1 MTAIVISTGHKN
13 WAIGHLA
20 KLLNEN
26 LPHSFIVQFIQRR
39 IHFLAFI
46 KSFGHKNVE
55 NILFMHQELAVT
67 NWNKSRLSS
76 NGNTVIRFTHNSTDL
91 SKYVRQ
97 LNMVKAITVENSNS
111 KKFLIN
117 LGVSPKIIHIIPHPV
132 DTKIFYSMPLL
143 KKRDVIF
150 ISTLTERKNPQLI
163 LNTIKFN
170 QDIKFTIFG
179 KSWQKWAKFSDLIK
193 LENLIYLEFD
203 YDTYPKILNQHKVFC
218 SLSSLEGGPVPLIEA
233 LACELNVVVTD
244 TGHARDVIKYPKT
257 YNIIPTNSDYLIVS
271 NAIRMALSDKSLLSS
286 DVSQYSYENYISR
299 MKKLIYF

>member
-1 MTAIVISTGHKN
+1 M
-13 WAIGHLA
+13 
-20 KLLNEN
+20 
-26 LPHSFIVQFIQRR
+26 
-39 IHFLAFI
+39 
-46 KSFGHKNVE
+46 
-55 NILFMHQELAVT
+55 
-67 NWNKSRLSS
+67 
-76 NGNTVIRFTHNSTDL
+76 
-91 SKYVRQ
+91 
-97 LNMVKAITVENSNS
+97 
-111 KKFLIN
+111 
-117 LGVSPKIIHIIPHPV
+117 
-132 DTKIFYSMPLL
+132 
-143 KKRDVIF
+143 
-150 ISTLTERKNPQLI
+150 
-163 LNTIKFN
+163 NTIKFN

-257 YNIIPTNSDYLIVS
+257 YNIIPANSDYLIVS